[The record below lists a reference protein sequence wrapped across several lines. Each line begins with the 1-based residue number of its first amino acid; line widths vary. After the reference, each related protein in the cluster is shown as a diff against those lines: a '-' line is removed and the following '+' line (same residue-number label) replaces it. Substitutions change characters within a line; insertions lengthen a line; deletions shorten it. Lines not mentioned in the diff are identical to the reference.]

1 MVTKTLMGYSVAVF
15 DQIDQLKLH
24 INIDGFPLFKSS
36 KRSGW
41 PVLCSIVNLNPVNV
55 FPISVGIGQS
65 KPSNLDFLA
74 DSIAE
79 INHALK
85 EGITY
90 QGKHFQVA
98 LQCVVCD
105 APARAMNILAC
116 DHFNLFLVLST
127 AICILVSTKLAAEHV
142 NYAHQLLKYYIKWAC
157 ELYGQEFAVYNV
169 HGLLHIADDV
179 IKFGCLDNCSAWRFE
194 NYMNELKKKVRSGK
208 NPAAQLVKRI
218 YEETDRNNGIQYS
231 VVIFLKDNIVEC
243 VPSSWIEKSTNK
255 LVCYWPSGKDLKRKI
270 LKQEIPDKDLWDAY
284 PVKLVGK
291 PEYKDYEFA
300 CRIAKR
306 AEETSTVESED
317 DDQERSRK
325 RPSRYISPDEYDEA
339 DGYSTDVVA

>member
-1 MVTKTLMGYSVAVF
+1 MQYFNFGLHEMVTKTLMGYSVAVF

-105 APARAMNILAC
+105 APARAMVKC
-116 DHFNLFLVLST
+116 VKQYSG
-127 AICILVSTKLAAEHV
+127 
-142 NYAHQLLKYYIKWAC
+142 Y
-157 ELYGQEFAVYNV
+157 
-169 HGLLHIADDV
+169 
-179 IKFGCLDNCSAWRFE
+179 FGCD
-194 NYMNELKKKVRSGK
+194 
-208 NPAAQLVKRI
+208 
-218 YEETDRNNGIQYS
+218 
-231 VVIFLKDNIVEC
+231 
-243 VPSSWIEKSTNK
+243 
-255 LVCYWPSGKDLKRKI
+255 
-270 LKQEIPDKDLWDAY
+270 
-284 PVKLVGK
+284 
-291 PEYKDYEFA
+291 
-300 CRIAKR
+300 
-306 AEETSTVESED
+306 
-317 DDQERSRK
+317 
-325 RPSRYISPDEYDEA
+325 
-339 DGYSTDVVA
+339 